1 MTTDHADF
9 YQLADDVRVLT
20 PTEVDALL
28 RKGHG
33 WARRNVVALGGY
45 ETDTGRFHFP
55 VAGIR
60 AWQEQQAAAYAATQR
75 RHRVVPFKRRR
86 GGA

>member
-1 MTTDHADF
+1 MTHPEPDYPAIP
-9 YQLADDVRVLT
+9 DVQVLT
-20 PTEVDALL
+20 PAEVDSLL

-45 ETDTGRFHFP
+45 VTETGRFHIP

-60 AWQEQQAAAYAATQR
+60 AWQEQQAAAYAASQR
-75 RHRVVPFKRRR
+75 RQPVPFKRGRR
-86 GGA
+86 A

>member
-1 MTTDHADF
+1 MTAEHEPS
-9 YQLADDVRVLT
+9 YVLAEDIRVLT
-20 PTEVDALL
+20 PAEVDALL

-45 ETDTGRFHFP
+45 VTETGRFHIP

-60 AWQEQQAAAYAATQR
+60 AWQEQQAAAYAASQR
-75 RHRVVPFKRRR
+75 RQPVPFKRGRR
-86 GGA
+86 A

>member
-1 MTTDHADF
+1 MTTDPAD
-9 YQLADDVRVLT
+9 YSVLAEDVRVLT

-60 AWQEQQAAAYAATQR
+60 AWQEQQAAAYAASQR
-75 RHRVVPFKRRR
+75 RQPTPLRRR
-86 GGA
+86 RS

>member
-1 MTTDHADF
+1 MTEHEPP
-9 YQLADDVRVLT
+9 YVLAEDIRVLT
-20 PTEVDALL
+20 PAEVDAYL

-45 ETDTGRFHFP
+45 VTETGRFHIP

-60 AWQEQQAAAYAATQR
+60 AWQEQQAAAYAASQR
-75 RHRVVPFKRRR
+75 RQPVPLRRR
-86 GGA
+86 RS